1 MQVHEHTAIYTAL
14 HSPKVSKR
22 FVDELYFI
30 LKCKHV
36 ENFLYH
42 INNLCKNIK
51 FTKEEESNG
60 ELEVLTIFWN
70 RIMQKSLPYGKLTDS
85 VQYLHFTSHDQES
98 CKGSAVSS
106 FFNKA
111 YSIIQNR
118 DGFRKENAKGEWIS
132 GNNY

>member
-36 ENFLYH
+36 ENFLYY

-60 ELEVLTIFWN
+60 ELEFLTI
-70 RIMQKSLPYGKLTDS
+70 Y
-85 VQYLHFTSHDQES
+85 
-98 CKGSAVSS
+98 
-106 FFNKA
+106 
-111 YSIIQNR
+111 
-118 DGFRKENAKGEWIS
+118 
-132 GNNY
+132 